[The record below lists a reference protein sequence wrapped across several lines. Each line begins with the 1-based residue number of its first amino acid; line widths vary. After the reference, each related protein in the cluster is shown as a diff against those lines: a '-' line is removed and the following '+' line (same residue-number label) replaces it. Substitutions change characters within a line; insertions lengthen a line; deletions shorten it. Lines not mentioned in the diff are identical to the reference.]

1 MKEMGLT
8 KRIIPCLDV
17 CDGVVVKG
25 VKFSNLKRIGDP
37 AELAVK
43 YMEQCADEIVFLD
56 ISATPEGRETMV
68 EVVKRTAENL
78 FIPLTVGGGVR
89 SVEDFGKLLRAGADK
104 VSVNTAAVKDRS
116 LIRRASSIFGHQ
128 CVVVAVDAKKV
139 EKGWEVYVKAG
150 KEPTGLDAL
159 EWIKTCEYEGAGEI
173 LLTSIDADGTRL
185 GYDVELLHAARRS
198 VDIPIIASGGAGS
211 LQHVYEAL
219 TRGGADAALIASLL
233 HYEQYSVLQIKKWLK
248 ERGVEVRL

>member
-1 MKEMGLT
+1 MGLT

-17 CDGVVVKG
+17 YNGVVVKG
-25 VKFSNLKRIGDP
+25 VRFSSLRKIGEP

-43 YMEQCADEIVFLD
+43 YMEQSADEIVFLD
-56 ISATPEGRETMV
+56 ISATQEGRETMV

-116 LIRRASSIFGHQ
+116 LIRRASSVFGRQ
-128 CVVVAVDAKKV
+128 CVVVAVDAKRV
-139 EKGWEVYVKAG
+139 EEGWEVYVNAG
-150 KEPTGLDAL
+150 REPTGLDVL
-159 EWIKTCEYEGAGEI
+159 EWIKTCEYDGAGEM

-185 GYDVELLHAARRS
+185 GYDVELLQAVRRS

-211 LQHVYEAL
+211 LQHIYEAL

-233 HYEQYSVLQIKKWLK
+233 HYDQYSVLEIKKWLMGK
-248 ERGVEVRL
+248 GVEVRL

>member
-1 MKEMGLT
+1 MSLT

-17 CDGVVVKG
+17 YDGVVVKG
-25 VKFSNLKRIGDP
+25 VRFSNLQKVGDP

-43 YMEQCADEIVFLD
+43 YMEQSADEIVFLD

-68 EVVKRTAENL
+68 DVVERTAENL

-116 LIRRASSIFGHQ
+116 LMRRASSIFGRQ
-128 CVVVAVDAKKV
+128 CVVIAVDAKRT
-139 EKGWEVYVKAG
+139 GGRWEVYVKAG
-150 KEPTGLDAL
+150 REPTGLDAL

-185 GYDVELLHAARRS
+185 GYDVELLQAARRS

-211 LQHVYEAL
+211 LQHIYEAL
-219 TRGGADAALIASLL
+219 TKGGADAALIASII
-233 HYEQYSVLQIKKWLK
+233 HYNQYSVLEIKKWLK
-248 ERGVEVRL
+248 EKEVEVRL

>member
-1 MKEMGLT
+1 MGLT
-8 KRIIPCLDV
+8 RRIIPCLDV
-17 CDGVVVKG
+17 YGGVVVKG
-25 VKFSNLKRIGDP
+25 VKFSNLQRIGDP

-43 YMEQCADEIVFLD
+43 YMEQSADEIVFLD

-104 VSVNTAAVKDRS
+104 VSVNTAAVKDKT
-116 LIRRASSIFGHQ
+116 LIRRASSVFGQQ
-128 CVVVAVDAKKV
+128 CVVVAVDAKRV
-139 EKGWEVYVKAG
+139 RGGWEVYVKAG
-150 KEPTGLDAL
+150 REPTGLNAL
-159 EWIKTCEYEGAGEI
+159 EWIRNCEREGAGEI

-185 GYDVELLHAARRS
+185 GYDIELLRAARRS

-219 TRGGADAALIASLL
+219 TRGGADAALIASIL
-233 HYEQYSVLQIKKWLK
+233 HYDQHSVLDIKRWLREK
-248 ERGVEVRL
+248 GVEVRL

>member
-17 CDGVVVKG
+17 YDGIVVKG

-43 YMEQCADEIVFLD
+43 YMEQSADEIVFLD
-56 ISATPEGRETMV
+56 ISATPEERETMV
-68 EVVKRTAENL
+68 EVVKRTSENL

-116 LIRRASSIFGHQ
+116 LVRRASSIFGQQ
-128 CVVVAVDAKKV
+128 CVVVAVDAKRT
-139 EKGWEVYVKAG
+139 EKGWDVYVKAG

-185 GYDVELLHAARRS
+185 GYDVELLQAARRS
-198 VDIPIIASGGAGS
+198 VNIPVIASGGAGS

-233 HYEQYSVLQIKKWLK
+233 HYDQYSVLEIKKWLK

>member
-1 MKEMGLT
+1 MGLT

-17 CDGVVVKG
+17 YDGVVVKG

-43 YMEQCADEIVFLD
+43 YMEQYADEIVFLD
-56 ISATPEGRETMV
+56 ISATPEERETMV

-116 LIRRASSIFGHQ
+116 LIRRASSIFGRQ
-128 CVVVAVDAKKV
+128 CVVVAVDAKRV
-139 EKGWEVYVKAG
+139 GEGWEVYVKAG

-159 EWIKTCEYEGAGEI
+159 EWIKTCEYDGAGEI

-185 GYDVELLHAARRS
+185 GYDVELLQAARRS
-198 VDIPIIASGGAGS
+198 VNIPIIASGGAGS

-233 HYEQYSVLQIKKWLK
+233 HYDQYSVLEIKKWLK